1 MSLDRHQAR
10 ILAMQM
16 LSQLEVQGEDAL
28 GQLDQF
34 VAEAKVKPATA
45 GYVRE
50 IVSNCWTRREEADK
64 RIAGQLEH
72 WGLERLSLVER
83 NVIRVGL
90 FELGGGDVP
99 PKVVIN
105 EAIEIAREYGGP
117 ESARFVNG
125 TLDGLWKQRQ
135 TPEGEVRIQN

>member
-16 LSQLEVQGEDAL
+16 LSQLEAQGDDAL
-28 GQLDQF
+28 GQLDEF
-34 VAEAKVKPATA
+34 LAEAKVKPATA

-50 IVSNCWTRREEADK
+50 IVSDCWARREEVDK

-72 WGLERLSLVER
+72 WGMERLSLVER
-83 NVIRVGL
+83 NVLRVGL

-125 TLDGLWKQRQ
+125 ILDGLWKQQQ
-135 TPEGEVRIQN
+135 TTETELRTKK